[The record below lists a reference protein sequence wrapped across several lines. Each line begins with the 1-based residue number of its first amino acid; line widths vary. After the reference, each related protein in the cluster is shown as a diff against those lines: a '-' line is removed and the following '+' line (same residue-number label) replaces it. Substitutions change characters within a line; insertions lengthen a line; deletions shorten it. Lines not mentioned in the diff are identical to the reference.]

1 MNDSIPALSSE
12 FLSFVK
18 VVKPQNFIGREKT
31 EYQCSILL
39 KV

>member
-18 VVKPQNFIGREKT
+18 VVKPQNFIGKRKLNINVP
-31 EYQCSILL
+31 YY
-39 KV
+39 